1 MFPWLSLRQFWLAF
15 SGYLLFSV
23 ILFMGSSFTML
34 AWIVYLFFLLPFYGG
49 LLILLL
55 ALTTRYRGRRLQ
67 VRSSFALITGITQV
81 FAIIT
86 SPGNCYGFTQG
97 NQCYSLAQVWW
108 GNVGE
113 ISFQNQP
120 PHWTAIEQAFY
131 PLIAIHIAM
140 LVVVIATLRRSA
152 INHNSTPSDTH

>member
-1 MFPWLSLRQFWLAF
+1 MLPWLSLRQFWFAF
-15 SGYLLFSV
+15 VGYLLFST

-34 AWIVYLFFLLPFYGG
+34 AWIVYLFLLLPVYGG
-49 LLILLL
+49 LLIVLLT
-55 ALTTRYRGRRLQ
+55 LTHRYRGWRLR
-67 VRSSFALITGITQV
+67 VRSPLAIITGMTQIL
-81 FAIIT
+81 AIIT
-86 SPGNCYGFTQG
+86 SPGNCYGFKQG

-131 PLIAIHIAM
+131 PLLAIHVAM
-140 LVVVIATLRRSA
+140 LLLTTVTLRRSSA
-152 INHNSTPSDTH
+152 SV

>member
-1 MFPWLSLRQFWLAF
+1 
-15 SGYLLFSV
+15 
-23 ILFMGSSFTML
+23 MGSSFTML

-55 ALTTRYRGRRLQ
+55 ALTTRYRGYRLQ
-67 VRSSFALITGITQV
+67 VRSPFALIAITAQIL
-81 FAIIT
+81 AIVT

-131 PLIAIHIAM
+131 PLIAIYLAM
-140 LVVVIATLRRSA
+140 LVVVIVTLRRSA
-152 INHNSTPSDTH
+152 IHQNATPNNTN